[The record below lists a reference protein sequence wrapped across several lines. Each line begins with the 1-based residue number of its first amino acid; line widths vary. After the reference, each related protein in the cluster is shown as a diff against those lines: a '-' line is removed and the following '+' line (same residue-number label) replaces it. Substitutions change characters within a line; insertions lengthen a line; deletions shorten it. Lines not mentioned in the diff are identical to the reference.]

1 MEKTIRDAVEAYLAS
16 RDDLRPTTAD
26 GYRLVAEGR
35 VYGPYGGLPAC
46 EMPRIAAE
54 LAAGERDDLDA
65 RASKLLLAVAGWMA
79 ARDAGEFVSVP
90 VKGVADCTW

>member
-1 MEKTIRDAVEAYLAS
+1 MEETIRDAVESYLIS
-16 RDDLRPTTAD
+16 RDDWRPTTAD
-26 GYRLVAEGR
+26 GHRLVAEWR
-35 VYGPYGGLPAC
+35 VYGPYGDLPAC

-54 LAAGERDDLDA
+54 LAAGERDELDA

-79 ARDAGEFVSVP
+79 ARDAGEFVDVP

>member
-1 MEKTIRDAVEAYLAS
+1 MEKTIRDAVGSYLAS

-35 VYGPYGGLPAC
+35 VYGPYGDLPAC
-46 EMPRIAAE
+46 EAPRIAAE
-54 LAAGERDDLDA
+54 LAAGERDELDA
-65 RASKLLLAVAGWMA
+65 RASKLLLAVAGWVA
-79 ARDAGEFVSVP
+79 ARDAGEFVGVP

>member
-1 MEKTIRDAVEAYLAS
+1 MEETIRDAVESYLIS

-26 GYRLVAEGR
+26 GHRLVAEWR
-35 VYGPYGGLPAC
+35 VYGPYGDLPAC

-54 LAAGERDDLDA
+54 LAAGERDELDA

-79 ARDAGEFVSVP
+79 ARDAGEFVDVP

>member
-1 MEKTIRDAVEAYLAS
+1 MEETVRDAVEAYLAS

-35 VYGPYGGLPAC
+35 VFGPYGDLPAC
-46 EMPRIAAE
+46 ELPRIAAD

-79 ARDAGEFVSVP
+79 ARDAGEFVDVP

>member
-26 GYRLVAEGR
+26 GHRLVAEGR
-35 VYGPYGGLPAC
+35 VYGPYGDLPAC
-46 EMPRIAAE
+46 ELPSIAAD

-79 ARDAGEFVSVP
+79 ARDAGEFVDVP
-90 VKGVADCTW
+90 VKDVADCTW

>member
-1 MEKTIRDAVEAYLAS
+1 MEKTIRDAVGSYLAS

-35 VYGPYGGLPAC
+35 VYGPYGDLPAC
-46 EMPRIAAE
+46 EASCIAAE
-54 LAAGERDDLDA
+54 LAAGERDDLDS
-65 RASKLLLAVAGWMA
+65 RASKLLLAVAGWVA
-79 ARDAGEFVSVP
+79 ARDAGEFVGVP